1 MKYIA
6 YLFALSSL
14 LFLAACGENA
24 ATGNAMQAG
33 SSGFSVVADVTELP
47 ACSANNDGELV
58 WVKNESTPRMCSG
71 GKWYA
76 VAGGVAAS
84 CHTEPLADA
93 SGSKIVCGGDSI
105 GVVLNGHNG
114 KEGAQGVP
122 GEKGDKGDVGEQGKR
137 GDTGDD
143 GLDGLN
149 GRNGKDG
156 APGADGED
164 GLNGWD
170 GAPGVDGKDGKDG
183 KDGTPGADGKDG
195 ANGQDGK
202 DGVNCVLESVD
213 EQTARVI
220 CGEDSVVLF
229 VGVPEGEVV
238 LDSEKIAISLDQVSG
253 VTQKG
258 PFLTGSKVLV
268 RELSDGR
275 TLTQTGNSFNGKIL
289 NDKGEFKINARML
302 VSQYVMLEATGYYRN
317 EVTGKNSNS
326 ELTLFAITDV
336 NNRNVVNVNLLT
348 HLEYERV
355 IYLVTQKKMR
365 VKAAK
370 KQAQKEIFALIGVD
384 ATDFENS
391 EDLSVVGSSDADAA
405 LLAFSIILQGDRS
418 ESELSEL
425 LTKIAT
431 DMEKDGTWDDSV
443 TRGALA
449 DWALSIEGDRYSS
462 FDSWRIRKIRKNVED
477 WGLSEDVPYFERYV
491 TMFWNKEYGLGECS
505 SYDNYREIVAA
516 KRGPSTNR
524 YICNGTT
531 WDVASDYEKDTY
543 LWNDTAY
550 GATRVGD
557 VTGKLYVYT
566 VSQGWREANELELQ
580 LGVCTE
586 VLYGAI
592 RRDSGETYF
601 LCSSG
606 WVELSNSYWST
617 YDIYQRDFLKIDTQG
632 WKDAAD
638 GDSRWGDSIG
648 VVTSDT
654 RLCYVYDDSASYW
667 DEDAIRKGW
676 HVGSRE
682 DCDLGMPGCT
692 KAREGLVLRADEGS
706 FYRCITTGGR
716 RGYGNP
722 GSLWEIIPEKSRYI
736 YNTYG
741 WACADSNDGEMRLG
755 QVNDVYF
762 VCEDST
768 WRESSIEEE
777 RNCRE
782 NGACQL
788 NRCTRGKRGKFEE
801 IDGELK
807 VCAYDRYTDY
817 NYKWRTP
824 NCAELKTRSLC
835 FGEGNSYDYA
845 YGSAEFDSTI
855 VWECENLGNWSVN
868 YVCMSN
874 TWRPVESLYDY
885 SVADWNKLKS
895 EYYTQVNH
903 PDAVYGEDLV
913 DARDGEVYKT
923 VVIGGKRW
931 MAENLRYI
939 DASLKDSVS
948 RSVCYPIKD
957 YNGSY
962 AGEIYC
968 ERGRFYTLT
977 TAMGVDPKW
986 KKDIPSS
993 LINVPHRG
1001 ICPEGWHIPDST
1013 EWKGLL
1019 EAAGSVDALRSKG
1032 YGVWPSATDATGFS
1046 MLPVDHANAGY
1057 NRFHFNIGIINWD
1070 IVGCRDNGCVDQ
1082 MNRFCGA
1089 DYPNVFP
1096 DPAFT
1101 EYSDWEAAYPV
1112 RCVEDGGN

>member
-6 YLFALSSL
+6 HLFALSSL
-14 LFLAACGENA
+14 LFFTACGENA

-114 KEGAQGVP
+114 KDGAQGVP

-149 GRNGKDG
+149 GRDGKDG
-156 APGADGED
+156 APGAAGEA
-164 GLNGWD
+164 GLDGWD

-275 TLTQTGNSFNGKIL
+275 TLTQTGNNFNGKIL

-365 VKAAK
+365 VKEAK

-449 DWALSIEGDRYSS
+449 DWALSIEYANRLGYYDTARVE
-462 FDSWRIRKIRKNVED
+462 KIRMNVEG
-477 WGLSEDVPYFERYV
+477 WGLSEDVPWFERYV
-491 TMFWNKEYGLGECS
+491 RIFWNKEYGLGECS
-505 SYDNYREIVAA
+505 SYDNYREVVAA

-531 WDVASDYEKDTY
+531 WDVAEDWEKDTY
-543 LWNDTAY
+543 LWNDTTDR
-550 GATRVGD
+550 ATRVGE
-557 VTGKLYVYT
+557 VTGKLYIYRK
-566 VSQGWREANELELQ
+566 GDPYGHWDEATEEEKI
-580 LGVCTE
+580 LGGCTE
-586 VLYGAI
+586 ELYGAV
-592 RRDSGETYF
+592 RRDSEETYYQ
-601 LCSSG
+601 CDSG
-606 WVELSNSYWST
+606 YWRELSYSYAST
-617 YDIYQRDFLKIDTQG
+617 FLIIDTQG
-632 WKDAAD
+632 WKDGSD

-648 VVTSDT
+648 VVTSRD
-654 RLCYVYDDSASYW
+654 RYCYVYDDNVNDYYYNMDSS
-667 DEDAIRKGW
+667 GW
-676 HVGSRE
+676 RIGDRS
-682 DCDLGMPGCT
+682 DCDLGMGGCT
-692 KAREGLVLRADEGS
+692 KARAGLTLRANDGS
-706 FYRCITTGGR
+706 FYTC
-716 RGYGNP
+716 
-722 GSLWEIIPEKSRYI
+722 SSRYSQVYVRYGYSWI
-736 YNTYG
+736 EEKNRSVYNTLG

-788 NRCTRGKRGKFEE
+788 NRCTRGKQGKFEE

-807 VCAYDRYTDY
+807 VCAYDRYTNY
-817 NYKWRTP
+817 NYEWRTP
-824 NCAELKTRSLC
+824 NCAELRTRSLC

-855 VWECENLGNWSVN
+855 VWECEDFGNWTVN
-868 YVCMSN
+868 YVCMSSE
-874 TWRPVESLYDY
+874 WRPVESLYDY
-885 SVADWNKLKS
+885 SVADWNRVKS
-895 EYYTQVNH
+895 EYYTQANH
-903 PDAVYGEDLV
+903 PGAVYGEDLV
-913 DARDGEVYKT
+913 DPRDGEVYKT
-923 VVIGGKRW
+923 VIIGGKRW

>member
-6 YLFALSSL
+6 HLFALSSL
-14 LFLAACGENA
+14 LFFTACGENA

-114 KEGAQGVP
+114 KDGAQGVP

-137 GDTGDD
+137 GNTGDD
-143 GLDGLN
+143 GLDGRN

-156 APGADGED
+156 APGAAGED
-164 GLNGWD
+164 GLDGWD
-170 GAPGVDGKDGKDG
+170 GLPGVDGKDGKDG

-289 NDKGEFKINARML
+289 NDNGEFRINARML

-365 VKAAK
+365 VKEAK

-425 LTKIAT
+425 LTKIST

-449 DWALSIEGDRYSS
+449 DWALSIEYANRLGYYDTARVE
-462 FDSWRIRKIRKNVED
+462 KIRMNVEG
-477 WGLSEDVPYFERYV
+477 WGLSEYVPWFERYV
-491 TMFWNKEYGLGECS
+491 AMFWNKEYGLGECS
-505 SYDNYREIVAA
+505 SYDNYREVVAA

-531 WDVASDYEKDTY
+531 WDVATDLEKDTY
-543 LWNDTAY
+543 LWNDTTE

-557 VTGKLYVYT
+557 VTGKLYVYEAGG
-566 VSQGWREANELELQ
+566 QGWREANEQELQ

-586 VLYGAI
+586 ALYGAI
-592 RRDSGETYF
+592 RRGTGETYYK
-601 LCSSG
+601 CYYGDGG
-606 WVELSNSYWST
+606 WNEFYFNLYENSLALLE
-617 YDIYQRDFLKIDTQG
+617 FDTQG
-632 WKDAAD
+632 WEESTD

-648 VVTSDT
+648 VVISGS
-654 RLCYVYDDSASYW
+654 RRRCYVYDTSAAPWAAYRGW
-667 DEDAIRKGW
+667 RFGDEK
-676 HVGSRE
+676 
-682 DCDLGMPGCT
+682 DCNLGLQGCT
-692 KAREGLVLRADEGS
+692 KGRDGIMLRANDGS
-706 FYRCITTGGR
+706 FYRCSN
-716 RGYGNP
+716 YP
-722 GSLWEIIPEKSRYI
+722 SSHWELVSNRAS
-736 YNTYG
+736 YNTLG
-741 WACADSNDGEMRLG
+741 WDCLDTNDGKMRLG
-755 QVNDVYF
+755 QVNDAYF

-768 WRESSIEEE
+768 WRESTIEEE
-777 RNCRE
+777 TNCRK
-782 NGACQL
+782 NGVCQL

-801 IDGELK
+801 IDGVLQ
-807 VCAYDRYTDY
+807 VCDESDSRYE
-817 NYKWRTP
+817 WRTP

-835 FGEGNSYDYA
+835 FGEGYSYDYA

-855 VWECENLGNWSVN
+855 VWECENLGNWSIN

-895 EYYTQVNH
+895 EYYTQANH

>member
-1 MKYIA
+1 MKFTAYI
-6 YLFALSSL
+6 LSATL
-14 LFLAACGENA
+14 LLLLVACGENS
-24 ATGNAMQAG
+24 TTEKIVQTD

-47 ACSANNDGELV
+47 ACTANNDGELV
-58 WVKNESTPRMCSG
+58 WVKKESAPRMCSG

-76 VAGGVAAS
+76 VAEGSVAAT
-84 CHTEPLADA
+84 CRTEPLADG
-93 SGSKIVCGGDSI
+93 SGSKVVCGGDSI
-105 GVVLNGHNG
+105 GVVLNGRDG
-114 KEGAQGVP
+114 KEGAQGVQ
-122 GEKGDKGDVGEQGKR
+122 GDKGNSGEDGASGKNGDVGTVGRDGTNGK
-137 GDTGDD
+137 D
-143 GLDGLN
+143 GLDGAPGVN
-149 GRNGKDG
+149 GKDGADGKDG
-156 APGADGED
+156 APGA
-164 GLNGWD
+164 N
-170 GAPGVDGKDGKDG
+170 GKD
-183 KDGTPGADGKDG
+183 GADGKDG
-195 ANGQDGK
+195 APGANGKDGK
-202 DGVNCVLESVD
+202 DGRDGKDGANCILEEID
-213 EQTARVI
+213 QQTARVI

-229 VGVPEGEVV
+229 VGELPDTSAQGEIV
-238 LDSEKIAISLDQVSG
+238 LDSEKIAISLDRVSG

-268 RELSDGR
+268 REMEDGR

-289 NDKGEFKINARML
+289 NDNGEFKINARML

-336 NNRNVVNVNLLT
+336 NDRNVVNVNLLT

-355 IYLVTQKKMR
+355 IYLVTQKKMKVR
-365 VKAAK
+365 AAK

-384 ATDFENS
+384 ATDFSNS
-391 EDLSVVGSSDADAA
+391 EDLNIAGSSDADAA

-425 LTKIAT
+425 LTKIST
-431 DMEKDGTWDDSV
+431 DMEKDGTWDDST
-443 TRGALA
+443 TRMELA
-449 DWALSIEGDRYSS
+449 NWALSIDDAKFRSWGDSA
-462 FDSWRIRKIRKNVED
+462 RIQKIRKNVEN
-477 WGLSEDVPYFERYV
+477 WGLSEYVPWFERYV
-491 TMFWNKEYGLGECS
+491 AMFWNKEYGLGECS
-505 SYDNYREIVAA
+505 SYDNYREMVAA

-531 WDVASDYEKDTY
+531 WDVATDLEKDTY
-543 LWNDTAY
+543 LWNDTTV

-557 VTGKLYVYT
+557 VTGKLYVYEAGG
-566 VSQGWREANELELQ
+566 QGWREADELELQ

-586 VLYGAI
+586 ALYGAI
-592 RRDSGETYF
+592 RRGTGETYYK
-601 LCSSG
+601 CDYG
-606 WVELSNSYWST
+606 WSELYMGYNST
-617 YDIYQRDFLKIDTQG
+617 LLEIDTQG
-632 WKDAAD
+632 WGDADD
-638 GDSRWGDSIG
+638 GEARWGDSIG
-648 VVTSDT
+648 VVTSGS
-654 RLCYVYDDSASYW
+654 RRCYVYDTSATY
-667 DEDAIRKGW
+667 RGW
-676 HVGSRE
+676 RSGNKE
-682 DCDLGMPGCT
+682 DCNLGLQGCT
-692 KAREGLVLRADEGS
+692 KGRDGIMLRANDGS
-706 FYRCITTGGR
+706 FYRCSN
-716 RGYGNP
+716 YP
-722 GSLWEIIPEKSRYI
+722 SSYWELVSNRAS
-736 YNTYG
+736 YNTLG
-741 WACADSNDGEMRLG
+741 WDCLDSNDGEMRLG

-762 VCEDST
+762 VCEDGT

-777 RNCRE
+777 TNCRK
-782 NGACQL
+782 NGVCQL
-788 NRCTRGKRGKFEE
+788 NRCTRGKLGKFEE
-801 IDGELK
+801 IDGALQ
-807 VCAYDRYTDY
+807 VCAYDRYTGY

-835 FGEGNSYDYA
+835 E
-845 YGSAEFDSTI
+845 SAEFDSTI
-855 VWECENLGNWSVN
+855 VWECENLGNWSIN

-895 EYYTQVNH
+895 EYYTQANH

-957 YNGSY
+957 YNRNY

-1001 ICPEGWHIPDST
+1001 VCPEGWHIPDST
-1013 EWKGLL
+1013 EWKDLL
-1019 EAAGSVDALRSKG
+1019 EAAGSIDALRSKG

-1112 RCVEDGGN
+1112 RCVEDDGN

>member
-1 MKYIA
+1 MRDCIVKYIA
-6 YLFALSSL
+6 HLFALSSL
-14 LFLAACGENA
+14 LFFTACGENA

-114 KEGAQGVP
+114 KDGAQGVP

-143 GLDGLN
+143 GLDGRN

-156 APGADGED
+156 APGAAGED
-164 GLNGWD
+164 GLDGWD
-170 GAPGVDGKDGKDG
+170 GLPGVDGKDGKDG
-183 KDGTPGADGKDG
+183 KDGEPGAAGKDG

-289 NDKGEFKINARML
+289 NDNGEFRINARML

-365 VKAAK
+365 VKEAK

-425 LTKIAT
+425 LTKIST

-449 DWALSIEGDRYSS
+449 DWALSIEYANRLGYYDTARVE
-462 FDSWRIRKIRKNVED
+462 KIRMNVEG
-477 WGLSEDVPYFERYV
+477 WGLSEDVPWFERYV
-491 TMFWNKEYGLGECS
+491 RIFWNKEYGLGECS
-505 SYDNYREIVAA
+505 SYDNYREVVAA

-531 WDVASDYEKDTY
+531 WDVAEDWEKDTY
-543 LWNDTAY
+543 LWNDTTDR
-550 GATRVGD
+550 ATRVGE
-557 VTGKLYVYT
+557 VTGKLYIYRK
-566 VSQGWREANELELQ
+566 GDPYGHWDEATEEEKI
-580 LGVCTE
+580 LGGCTE
-586 VLYGAI
+586 ELYGAV
-592 RRDSGETYF
+592 RRDSEETYYQ
-601 LCSSG
+601 CDSG
-606 WVELSNSYWST
+606 YWRELSYSYAST
-617 YDIYQRDFLKIDTQG
+617 FLIIDTQG
-632 WKDAAD
+632 WKDGSD

-648 VVTSDT
+648 VVTSRD
-654 RLCYVYDDSASYW
+654 RYCYVYDDNVNDYYYNMDSS
-667 DEDAIRKGW
+667 GW
-676 HVGSRE
+676 RIGDRS
-682 DCDLGMPGCT
+682 DCDLGMGGCT
-692 KAREGLVLRADEGS
+692 KARAGLTLRANDGS
-706 FYRCITTGGR
+706 FYTCSSCYSSVYVRYGYSWIEEKNRIT
-716 RGYGNP
+716 
-722 GSLWEIIPEKSRYI
+722 

-788 NRCTRGKRGKFEE
+788 NRCTRGKQGKFEE

-807 VCAYDRYTDY
+807 VCAYDRYTNY
-817 NYKWRTP
+817 NYEWRTP
-824 NCAELKTRSLC
+824 NCAELRTRSLC

-855 VWECENLGNWSVN
+855 VWECEDFGNWTVN
-868 YVCMSN
+868 YVCMSSE
-874 TWRPVESLYDY
+874 WRPVESLYDY
-885 SVADWNKLKS
+885 SVADWNRVKS
-895 EYYTQVNH
+895 EYYTQANH
-903 PDAVYGEDLV
+903 PGAVYGEDLV
-913 DARDGEVYKT
+913 DPRDGEVYKT
-923 VVIGGKRW
+923 VIIGGKRW

-1019 EAAGSVDALRSKG
+1019 EAAGSADALRSKG

-1112 RCVEDGGN
+1112 RCVEDDGN

>member
-24 ATGNAMQAG
+24 ATGNAVQAG

-47 ACSANNDGELV
+47 ACTANNEKELV

-114 KEGAQGVP
+114 KDGAQGVP

-156 APGADGED
+156 APGAAGED
-164 GLNGWD
+164 GLDGWD
-170 GAPGVDGKDGKDG
+170 GPPGADGKDGKDG

-289 NDKGEFKINARML
+289 NDKGEFRINARML

-365 VKAAK
+365 VKDAK

-391 EDLSVVGSSDADAA
+391 EDLSVVGSSEADAA

-449 DWALSIEGDRYSS
+449 DWALSIEGDRY
-462 FDSWRIRKIRKNVED
+462 FFETARIWKIRENVEG

-491 TMFWNKEYGLGECS
+491 TMFWNREYGLGECS
-505 SYDNYREIVAA
+505 SYDNYREVVAA

-524 YICNGTT
+524 YICTGTT
-531 WDVASDYEKDTY
+531 WDVASDDEKDTY
-543 LWNDTAY
+543 LWNDTTD
-550 GATRVGD
+550 GATRVGE
-557 VTGKLYVYT
+557 VTGKLYIYK
-566 VSQGWREANELELQ
+566 GYPIERWREATDVEKII
-580 LGVCTE
+580 GGCTE
-586 VLYGAI
+586 ALYGTV
-592 RRDSGETYF
+592 RRASGETYYQ
-601 LCSSG
+601 CDQEDQYRYWS
-606 WVELSNSYWST
+606 ELSYSYAST
-617 YDIYQRDFLKIDTQG
+617 FLIIDTQG
-632 WKDAAD
+632 WKDGSD

-648 VVTSDT
+648 VVTSRD
-654 RLCYVYDDSASYW
+654 RYCYVYDDNVNDYYYNKDSS
-667 DEDAIRKGW
+667 GW
-676 HVGSRE
+676 RIGNRS
-682 DCDLGMPGCT
+682 DCDLGMRGCT
-692 KAREGLVLRADEGS
+692 KARAGLTLRANDGS
-706 FYRCITTGGR
+706 FYTCSSGYSRVYGR
-716 RGYGNP
+716 YGY
-722 GSLWEIIPEKSRYI
+722 SWIEEKNRSV
-736 YNTYG
+736 YNTLG

-762 VCEDST
+762 VCEDSA
-768 WRESSIEEE
+768 WRESSIKEETD
-777 RNCRE
+777 CRE
-782 NGACQL
+782 NGVCQL
-788 NRCTRGKRGKFEE
+788 HRCTRGKRGKFEE

-807 VCAYDRYTDY
+807 VCDY
-817 NYKWRTP
+817 GYSSYEWRTP
-824 NCAELKTRSLC
+824 NCAETRTQSLC
-835 FGEGNSYDYA
+835 FGEYNSYDYA
-845 YGSAEFDSTI
+845 YGSVEFDSTI
-855 VWECENLGNWSVN
+855 VWGCENLGDFVVN
-868 YVCMSN
+868 YVCMGN
-874 TWRPVESLYDY
+874 HWRTVNSPYDY
-885 SVADWNKLKS
+885 SVADWNRVKS
-895 EYYTQVNH
+895 EYYTQANH
-903 PDAVYGEDLV
+903 PSAVYGEDLV
-913 DARDGEVYKT
+913 DPRDGEVYKT
-923 VVIGGKRW
+923 VIIGGKRW
-931 MAENLRYI
+931 MAENLRYM
-939 DASLKDSVS
+939 DYSSANLQGLAM
-948 RSVCYPIKD
+948 CYPV
-957 YNGSY
+957 YEGSY
-962 AGEIYC
+962 SSSQAEITREIYC
-968 ERGRFYTLT
+968 ERGRHYTV
-977 TAMGVDPKW
+977 TAAMDVDPKW
-986 KKDIPSS
+986 KNDVPSS

-1013 EWKGLL
+1013 EWEGLL
-1019 EAAGSVDALRSKG
+1019 DAAGGFEALQSKG
-1032 YGVWPSATDATGFS
+1032 YGVWPSATDVTGFS
-1046 MLPVDHANAGY
+1046 MLPMGSFWQSWVSYSVHTSY
-1057 NRFHFNIGIINWD
+1057 FHGWVTANIGSGDLSQFISATTPFTYP
-1070 IVGCRDNGCVDQ
+1070 GESA
-1082 MNRFCGA
+1082 A
-1089 DYPNVFP
+1089 DV
-1096 DPAFT
+1096 
-1101 EYSDWEAAYPV
+1101 AYAV
-1112 RCVEDGGN
+1112 RCVEDDGN

>member
-6 YLFALSSL
+6 HLFALSSL
-14 LFLAACGENA
+14 LFFTACGENA

-58 WVKNESTPRMCSG
+58 WVKNESSPRMCSG

-114 KEGAQGVP
+114 KDGAQGVP

-156 APGADGED
+156 APGAAGED
-164 GLNGWD
+164 GLDGWD
-170 GAPGVDGKDGKDG
+170 GPPGADGKDGKDG

-195 ANGQDGK
+195 ADGQDGK

-289 NDKGEFKINARML
+289 NDKGEFRINARML

-365 VKAAK
+365 VKDAK

-391 EDLSVVGSSDADAA
+391 EDLSVVGSSEADAA

-449 DWALSIEGDRYSS
+449 DWALSIEGDRY
-462 FDSWRIRKIRKNVED
+462 FFETARIWKIRENVEG

-491 TMFWNKEYGLGECS
+491 TMFWNREYGLGECS
-505 SYDNYREIVAA
+505 SYDNYREVVAA

-524 YICNGTT
+524 YICTGTT
-531 WDVASDYEKDTY
+531 WDVASDDEKDTY
-543 LWNDTAY
+543 LWNDTTD
-550 GATRVGD
+550 GATRVGE
-557 VTGKLYVYT
+557 VTGKLYIYRK
-566 VSQGWREANELELQ
+566 GDPYGHWYEATEVEKI
-580 LGVCTE
+580 LGGCTE
-586 VLYGAI
+586 ALYGTV
-592 RRDSGETYF
+592 RRASGEIYYQ
-601 LCSSG
+601 CDQ
-606 WVELSNSYWST
+606 EDQYSYWSELSYSYAST
-617 YDIYQRDFLKIDTQG
+617 FLIIDTQG
-632 WKDAAD
+632 WKDGSD

-648 VVTSDT
+648 VVTSRD
-654 RLCYVYDDSASYW
+654 RYCYVYDDNVNDYYYNKDSS
-667 DEDAIRKGW
+667 GW
-676 HVGSRE
+676 RIGNRS
-682 DCDLGMPGCT
+682 DCDLGMQGCT
-692 KAREGLVLRADEGS
+692 KARAGLTLRANDGS
-706 FYRCITTGGR
+706 FYTCSSGYSRVYGR
-716 RGYGNP
+716 YGY
-722 GSLWEIIPEKSRYI
+722 SWIEEKNRSV
-736 YNTYG
+736 YNTLG

-762 VCEDST
+762 VCEDSA
-768 WRESSIEEE
+768 WRESSIKEETD
-777 RNCRE
+777 CRE
-782 NGACQL
+782 NGVCQL
-788 NRCTRGKRGKFEE
+788 HRCTRGKRGKFEE

-807 VCAYDRYTDY
+807 VCDY
-817 NYKWRTP
+817 GYSSYEWRTP
-824 NCAELKTRSLC
+824 NCAETRTQSLC
-835 FGEGNSYDYA
+835 FGEYNSYDYA
-845 YGSAEFDSTI
+845 YGSVEFDSTI
-855 VWECENLGNWSVN
+855 VWGCENLGDFVVN
-868 YVCMSN
+868 YVCMGN
-874 TWRPVESLYDY
+874 HWRTVNSPYDY
-885 SVADWNKLKS
+885 SVADWNRVKS
-895 EYYTQVNH
+895 EYYTQANH
-903 PDAVYGEDLV
+903 PSAVYGEDLV
-913 DARDGEVYKT
+913 DPRDGEVYKT
-923 VVIGGKRW
+923 VIIGGKRW
-931 MAENLRYI
+931 MAENLRYM
-939 DASLKDSVS
+939 DYSSANLQGLAM
-948 RSVCYPIKD
+948 CYPV
-957 YNGSY
+957 YEGSY
-962 AGEIYC
+962 SSSQAEITREIYC
-968 ERGRFYTLT
+968 ERGRHYTV
-977 TAMGVDPKW
+977 TAAMDVDPKW
-986 KKDIPSS
+986 KNDVPSS
-993 LINVPHRG
+993 LINTPHRG
-1001 ICPEGWHIPDST
+1001 VCPEGWHIPDST
-1013 EWKGLL
+1013 EWEGLL
-1019 EAAGSVDALRSKG
+1019 DAAGGFEALQSKG
-1032 YGVWPSATDATGFS
+1032 YGVWPSATDVTGFS
-1046 MLPVDHANAGY
+1046 MLPMGSFWQSWVSYSVHTSY
-1057 NRFHFNIGIINWD
+1057 FHGWVTANIGSGDLSQFISATTPFTYP
-1070 IVGCRDNGCVDQ
+1070 GESA
-1082 MNRFCGA
+1082 A
-1089 DYPNVFP
+1089 DV
-1096 DPAFT
+1096 
-1101 EYSDWEAAYPV
+1101 AYAV
-1112 RCVEDGGN
+1112 RCVEDDGN